1 MRSYGQYC
9 GLARA
14 LDVVGER
21 WALLIVRELLDGPR
35 RYNELLNGLPGIA
48 TNLLVERLRNLETDG
63 VVRRLDD
70 GRYALTPWGKDLH
83 EAIYALGRWAGP
95 LMARPRGE
103 DHFRPNW
110 LRHMVVARFEGID
123 PLRKDMTV
131 ELQCGDEPPVM
142 LISAG
147 GKVYLATAGATDP
160 DVTLAGPEDAVV
172 GLLLGRIRR
181 ADAASRGVT
190 ATGNVRGLSGL
201 RPRGERKPDS
211 IASRPARH
219 HGPRGTS
226 GINGL

>member
-21 WALLIVRELLDGPR
+21 WSLLVVRELLDGPR
-35 RYNELLNGLPGIA
+35 GYNELLGGLPGIA
-48 TNLLVERLRNLETDG
+48 TNLLIERLRSLEAGG
-63 VVRRLDD
+63 VVHRLDD
-70 GRYALTPWGKDLH
+70 GRYALTPWGQDLH

-95 LMARPRGE
+95 LMARPRGQ

-110 LRHMVVARFEGID
+110 IRHMVVARFEGID

-131 ELQCGDEPPVM
+131 ELRSGDQPPIT

-147 GKVYLATAGATDP
+147 GEVHLATGRAAKP
-160 DVTLAGPEDAVV
+160 DVVLAGPDEAVI
-172 GLLLGRIRR
+172 GLLLGRIGR
-181 ADAASRGVT
+181 AEAESRGVT

-201 RPRGERKPDS
+201 RPRGERRPVS
-211 IASRPARH
+211 ID
-219 HGPRGTS
+219 
-226 GINGL
+226 